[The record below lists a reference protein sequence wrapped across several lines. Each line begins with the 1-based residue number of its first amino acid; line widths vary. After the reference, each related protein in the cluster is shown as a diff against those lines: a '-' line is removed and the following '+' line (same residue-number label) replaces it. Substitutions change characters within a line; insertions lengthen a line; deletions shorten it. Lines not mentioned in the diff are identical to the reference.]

1 MNKPEPIRVGVE
13 GIAPKPIELTPQRP
27 RIEWERLIGLPPFQM
42 YAAERGGLQADHI
55 LARVGEWVRTQ
66 DERALY
72 ADYCRWHASKG
83 CWPGETPMGEVI
95 K

>member
-1 MNKPEPIRVGVE
+1 MEKPPTIRVGVE
-13 GIAPKPIELTPQRP
+13 GIAPAPTPVRAE
-27 RIEWERLIGLPPFQM
+27 RIDWTRLIGLPPFQL
-42 YAAERGGLQADHI
+42 YAVERGGLPADNI

-83 CWPGETPMGEVI
+83 CWPGETPMGEVME
-95 K
+95 

>member
-13 GIAPKPIELTPQRP
+13 GIAPAPAPARTE
-27 RIEWERLIGLPPFQM
+27 RIDWTRLIGLPPFQL
-42 YAAERGGLQADHI
+42 YAAERGGLPADRI

-66 DERALY
+66 DERVLY

-83 CWPGETPMGEVI
+83 CWPGETPMGEVME
-95 K
+95 

>member
-1 MNKPEPIRVGVE
+1 MEKPPPIRVGVE
-13 GIAPKPIELTPQRP
+13 GIAPAPTPARAE
-27 RIEWERLIGLPPFQM
+27 RIDWTRLIGLPPFQL
-42 YAAERGGLQADHI
+42 YSAERGGLPADNI

-83 CWPGETPMGEVI
+83 CWPGETPMGEVME
-95 K
+95 

>member
-1 MNKPEPIRVGVE
+1 MSKPEPIRVGVE
-13 GIAPKPIELTPQRP
+13 GIAPAPTPARAG
-27 RIEWERLIGLPPFQM
+27 RIDWTRLIGLPPFQM

-83 CWPGETPMGEVI
+83 CWPGETPMGEVME
-95 K
+95 

>member
-13 GIAPKPIELTPQRP
+13 GIAPAPTPVRAE
-27 RIEWERLIGLPPFQM
+27 RIDWTRLIGLPPFQL
-42 YAAERGGLQADHI
+42 YAAERGGLPADRI

-83 CWPGETPMGEVI
+83 CWPGETPMGEVME
-95 K
+95 

>member
-13 GIAPKPIELTPQRP
+13 GIAPAPTPDRAE
-27 RIEWERLIGLPPFQM
+27 RIDWTRLIGLPPFQM
-42 YAAERGGLQADHI
+42 YAINRGGIPAANIMDRI
-55 LARVGEWVRTQ
+55 GEWVRTQ

-83 CWPGETPMGEVI
+83 CWPGETPMGEVME
-95 K
+95 

>member
-1 MNKPEPIRVGVE
+1 MEKPPPIRVGVE
-13 GIAPKPIELTPQRP
+13 GIAPAPTPARAE
-27 RIEWERLIGLPPFQM
+27 RIDWTRLIGLPPFQL
-42 YAAERGGLQADHI
+42 YAAERGGLPADNI